1 MSINFSEVIWTV
13 ICFFALLLVLK
24 TFLFGPL
31 IRHMDERQRRIDAG
45 LAEARR
51 ADEAKSRARQMAEES
66 WRQRSEE
73 AHAAVNEGRMQ
84 DEKHRARELEDA
96 QVQSAEDLRK
106 ARADTEREEEEA
118 HRTVS
123 RNSADM
129 ARELADH
136 LLSDRE
142 EGCV

>member
-1 MSINFSEVIWTV
+1 MSINISEVIWTV
-13 ICFFALLLVLK
+13 ICFFALLFVLK

-96 QVQSAEDLRK
+96 QMQSAEDLRK

-118 HRTVS
+118 RRTVS
-123 RNSADM
+123 RNSADL

>member
-1 MSINFSEVIWTV
+1 MSINISEVIWTV
-13 ICFFALLLVLK
+13 ICFFALLFVLK

-118 HRTVS
+118 RRTVS
-123 RNSADM
+123 RNSADL

>member
-1 MSINFSEVIWTV
+1 MSINISEVIWTV
-13 ICFFALLLVLK
+13 ICFLALLLVLK

-51 ADEAKSRARQMAEES
+51 ADEAKSQARQMAEES

-96 QVQSAEDLRK
+96 QMQSAEDLRK

-123 RNSADM
+123 RNSADL